1 MHEPRSH
8 KVRTILQLE
17 GRAAA
22 WRARYE
28 GTLARIA
35 PARHKSEQLR
45 QQAVA
50 VKVTLTARELSQVR
64 RARSGV

>member
-1 MHEPRSH
+1 MHECRSH

-50 VKVTLTARELSQVR
+50 VKVTLTARELAQLR

>member
-1 MHEPRSH
+1 MHESRSH

-35 PARHKSEQLR
+35 PRGIDPSSSAS
-45 QQAVA
+45 
-50 VKVTLTARELSQVR
+50 R
-64 RARSGV
+64 RWR

>member
-1 MHEPRSH
+1 MHESRSH

-50 VKVTLTARELSQVR
+50 VKVTLTARELSQLR

>member
-1 MHEPRSH
+1 MDKPRSH

-22 WRARYE
+22 LRARYE
-28 GTLARIA
+28 CTLARIA

-50 VKVTLTARELSQVR
+50 LKVTLTPHELAQLR

>member
-1 MHEPRSH
+1 MHESRSH

-28 GTLARIA
+28 GTLARIV
-35 PARHKSEQLR
+35 PARHRSEQFR

-50 VKVTLTARELSQVR
+50 VKVTLTAHELSQLR

>member
-50 VKVTLTARELSQVR
+50 VKVTLTARELAELR
-64 RARSGV
+64 CARSGV

>member
-35 PARHKSEQLR
+35 PARHRSEQLR

-50 VKVTLTARELSQVR
+50 VKVTLTPGELAQLR